1 MREINTEKLN
11 TALSTKI
18 RPFLEEIL
26 GSAHAGNLHSFYVVG
41 SALADGFDE
50 KDSEINSVIVLKDM
64 DLGFVEYL
72 APLGKVYKKKGVGAP
87 LIMTPAYINNSLD
100 VFPIEFHEFRL
111 IHEVI
116 LGEDLFVGL
125 EIEPAHLRLQCEREV
140 KTKLIG
146 LRQGYIST
154 LGDKKLLNEG
164 LAESII
170 GMIPLF
176 RAVLTLLGRDA
187 SGGIHDV
194 IKSFEVEISITT
206 GIFEKMLKLRQKQIS
221 LSAAELTSSFEEYYK
236 ATEKA
241 ARRIDELTV

>member
-1 MREINTEKLN
+1 MREMNTEKLS

-18 RPFLEEIL
+18 RPFFEEIL
-26 GSAHAGNLHSFYVVG
+26 GSAHVNNLHSFYVVG
-41 SALADGFDE
+41 SALRSDFEE
-50 KDSEINSVIVLKDM
+50 KDSEINSVIVLNDM

-87 LIMTPAYINNSLD
+87 LIMTPAYIDNSLD
-100 VFPIEFHEFRL
+100 VFPIEFHEFKL
-111 IHEVI
+111 IHETV
-116 LGEDLFVGL
+116 LGEDLFAVL
-125 EIEPAHLRLQCEREV
+125 EIEAIHLRLQCEREV

-154 LGDKKLLNEG
+154 LGDKKLLSEG
-164 LAESII
+164 LAESITGI
-170 GMIPLF
+170 IPLF

-187 SGGIHDV
+187 SGSSLGV
-194 IKSFEVEISITT
+194 IKAFENEINIET

-221 LSAAELTSSFEEYYK
+221 LSAAELTGSFEEYYK

>member
-1 MREINTEKLN
+1 MSEINTEKLN
-11 TALSTKI
+11 TALSEKV
-18 RPFLEEIL
+18 RPFFEEIL
-26 GSAHAGNLHSFYVVG
+26 ASAHAGNLHSIYVVG
-41 SALADGFDE
+41 SALTEGGE
-50 KDSEINSVIVLKDM
+50 TTDSDINSVIVLKEM
-64 DLGFVEYL
+64 DLAFVEYL

-87 LIMTPAYINNSLD
+87 LIMTPAYIDNSLD

-111 IHEVI
+111 IHETI
-116 LGEDLFVGL
+116 LGEDLFAGL

-154 LGDKKLLNEG
+154 LGDKKLLSEG
-164 LAESII
+164 LAESIT

-176 RAVLTLLGRDA
+176 RAVLTLLGKES
-187 SGGIHDV
+187 SGGSLGV
-194 IKSFEVEISITT
+194 IKSFEAEINITT

-221 LSAAELTSSFEEYYK
+221 LSAAELTSSFEEYYM

-241 ARRIDELTV
+241 TRRIDELTV